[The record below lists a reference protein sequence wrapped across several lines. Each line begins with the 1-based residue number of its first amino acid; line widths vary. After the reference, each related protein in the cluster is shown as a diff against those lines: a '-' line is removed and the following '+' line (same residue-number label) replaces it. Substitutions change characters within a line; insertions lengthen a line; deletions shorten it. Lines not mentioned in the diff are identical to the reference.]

1 MQQECFV
8 DLESEEEYKVVH
20 RDGHCDEI
28 LVIDKLND
36 EDS

>member
-8 DLESEEEYKVVH
+8 DLESEEVH

-28 LVIDKLND
+28 LIIDKLNE